1 MTAVG
6 AISEL
11 VPSLARSK
19 FLRTRIGTPFF
30 EANRRLWPLLPTAL
44 AERRPF
50 VAYGRFLHY
59 LARLRQERK
68 QSDWTCF
75 LRNRAEI
82 DYIGALGRA
91 APDGAR
97 FSIAILGCSS
107 GAEAYSAAFALRDS
121 LDRIELKICA
131 SDISPAN
138 IAKATAGV
146 YPRGGPETEAL
157 SPAEIEALF
166 EPSNGGLSVRP
177 RWRTP
182 IEWSV
187 IDALSPNLAAALGQH
202 DLVIANKFLC
212 HMAPEV
218 AARCFMNI
226 YAMLKSGGVLMVSG
240 VDLDVRSAVAHELG
254 LVPDIDAI
262 EALHNGDVTVRKD
275 WPFEY
280 YGLEPLDRRRKDWAH
295 RYASAF
301 RKDGESRPE

>member
-6 AISEL
+6 GISEL
-11 VPSLARSK
+11 VPNLARSR
-19 FLRTRIGTPFF
+19 FLRARIGTPFF
-30 EANRRLWPLLPTAL
+30 EANRRLWPLLPKAL
-44 AERRPF
+44 AERPPF
-50 VAYGRFLHY
+50 VAYGRFVQQ

-91 APDGAR
+91 APDGTR

-131 SDISPAN
+131 SDISPSN
-138 IAKATAGV
+138 IAKALAGV
-146 YPRGGPETEAL
+146 YPRVGLETEAL
-157 SPAEIEALF
+157 TPGEIDALF
-166 EPSNGGLSVRP
+166 EPSAVGALAVRA
-177 RWRTP
+177 RWRGP

-187 IDALSPNLAAALGQH
+187 ADALSPNAADTLGQH
-202 DLVIANKFLC
+202 DLVIASKFLC
-212 HMAPEV
+212 HMTPDI
-218 AARCFMNI
+218 AARCFRNI
-226 YAMLKSGGVLMVSG
+226 YAIVKDGGVLMVSG
-240 VDLDVRSAVAHELG
+240 VDLDVRSEVARELG

-280 YGLEPLDRRRKDWAH
+280 YGLEPLDRSRKDWAY
-295 RYASAF
+295 RYAGAF
-301 RKDGESRPE
+301 RKVGEIAP